1 MSTLRLPRPK
11 GHGLLRVDPEWA
23 LPGLPSKMGLA
34 TAEGSI
40 FNILFPCPP
49 PVFFF
54 SSQMAWANPSL
65 RLHEARLQMNDVT
78 NLPQPRDS
86 CLLWERIYLTQKWY
100 WPMKPFRRVRLGRV
114 VPASQIDQDTGRQVE
129 KALERQPLRPI
140 RLMSPKP
147 FSRLDFR
154 CQRGLPL
161 TFNHDRIL
169 KFWKLA
175 CLCHCN
181 FFTPRSLKN

>member
-1 MSTLRLPRPK
+1 MDLKTIIF
-11 GHGLLRVDPEWA
+11 
-23 LPGLPSKMGLA
+23 LPSP
-34 TAEGSI
+34 
-40 FNILFPCPP
+40 N
-49 PVFFF
+49 FFF
-54 SSQMAWANPSL
+54 SSQMAWANPSS
-65 RLHEARLQMNDVT
+65 RLHKARLQMNDVT

-100 WPMKPFRRVRLGRV
+100 WPMKPFRRVRPGRV
-114 VPASQIDQDTGRQVE
+114 LPASQIDQDTGRQVE

-161 TFNHDRIL
+161 PFNHDRIL

-181 FFTPRSLKN
+181 FFNPRSLKNWGRARNTTGMY